1 MRLRASLYRAHILI
15 AVVPMLLAASSQLL
29 AQVRS
34 APPESAS
41 RILEELAREK
51 FGKLTATESRVVW
64 ATASGKVAWG
74 GDVKDPPTNA
84 AAGAAY
90 NNPSNDPA
98 NATAYNWRD
107 YRSVR
112 AELIRWLCE
121 DEKARKLVDQHG
133 IDIVGAWID
142 GVVDLS
148 YLHTNVRIT
157 LSKCRIPNGIKLT
170 SAEISDLALVGS
182 WIGDHTGV
190 PGQEQIALNG
200 ERLTVHGN
208 LILSNGFRAFGQVDL
223 YGAKINGQLYCTE
236 GQFWD
241 PGGHSLRLR
250 LASIDGETELNKGF
264 RSNGV
269 VDLVGA
275 RINGDLLMDGADFSG
290 DSDNGLKAKSLTAHA
305 LYWTHVRTSDQTE
318 LDLSNA
324 NIGIFKDDIQS
335 WPAKGR
341 LAIEGFVYGTLSG
354 EAADAASRLDWLNLQ
369 PVPHRPQPYKQ
380 LAKVF
385 LDNGQDSDATAVLVA
400 KEAEMLQQAEVP
412 ETVWTKH
419 LLGVKNLLL
428 AFIRLLVRE
437 ALWLTI
443 DYGYQPLRTL
453 WWIAAFVAIGTYTFH
468 WGYRMGLV
476 IPTDQEAYGIFQDTH
491 VPPAG
496 YQPFNSFVYSLETFV
511 PLIELHQAGY
521 WLPYPQNSQQHN
533 TKRSGTVLRWYLWLH
548 ILLGWLFT
556 SILVA
561 GLAGLIRNG

>member
-1 MRLRASLYRAHILI
+1 MKSKSMRPRASLYKAHILI

-34 APPESAS
+34 APQESPS

-51 FGKLTATESRVVW
+51 FGKLTPTESRVVW

-74 GDVKDPPTNA
+74 GDVKDQPTNA

-90 NNPSNDPA
+90 NKPSNDPA
-98 NATAYNWRD
+98 NATEYNWRD

-182 WIGDHTGV
+182 WIGDHTGM

-200 ERLTVHGN
+200 EGLTVHGN

-264 RSNGV
+264 RSDGV

-275 RINGDLLMDGADFSG
+275 RIKGDLLMDGADFSG
-290 DSDNGLKAKSLTAHA
+290 DLDSGLKAKGLTARA

-324 NIGIFKDDIQS
+324 NIGIFKTISRVGLLRGAWPLKASSTGLLAGRRLTRRVDSIGLTYNRFRTDLSLISNWPKCSSTTARIQMQPLCWS
-335 WPAKGR
+335 LRKR
-341 LAIEGFVYGTLSG
+341 KCF
-354 EAADAASRLDWLNLQ
+354 SRL
-369 PVPHRPQPYKQ
+369 RCRKR
-380 LAKVF
+380 F
-385 LDNGQDSDATAVLVA
+385 GQNTCLVS
-400 KEAEMLQQAEVP
+400 
-412 ETVWTKH
+412 
-419 LLGVKNLLL
+419 
-428 AFIRLLVRE
+428 
-437 ALWLTI
+437 
-443 DYGYQPLRTL
+443 RTC
-453 WWIAAFVAIGTYTFH
+453 Y
-468 WGYRMGLV
+468 
-476 IPTDQEAYGIFQDTH
+476 
-491 VPPAG
+491 
-496 YQPFNSFVYSLETFV
+496 
-511 PLIELHQAGY
+511 
-521 WLPYPQNSQQHN
+521 
-533 TKRSGTVLRWYLWLH
+533 
-548 ILLGWLFT
+548 
-556 SILVA
+556 
-561 GLAGLIRNG
+561 